1 MINQNLSL
9 KTNEKCIF
17 VTVDEIDYVAIQNID
32 ECDID
37 ESIADD
43 VEGYTATED
52 IILHVDTDNSGDF
65 GCNFMWYEYCGYSD
79 GVEISVQSNF
89 WGTRPNRPHQS

>member
-1 MINQNLSL
+1 MINQNLTL

-43 VEGYTATED
+43 VEGFTATED
-52 IILHVDTDNSGDF
+52 IILHVDTENSATF
-65 GCNFMWYEYCGYSD
+65 GCGFMWYEYCGYSD
-79 GVEISVQSNF
+79 GVEISIQSNF
-89 WGTRPNRPHQS
+89 WGTRPNRPH